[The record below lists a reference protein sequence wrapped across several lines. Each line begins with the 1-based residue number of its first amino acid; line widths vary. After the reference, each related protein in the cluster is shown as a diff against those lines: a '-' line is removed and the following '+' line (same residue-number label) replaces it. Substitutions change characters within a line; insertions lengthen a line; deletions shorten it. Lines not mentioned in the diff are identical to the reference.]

1 MWIFGQ
7 NNDFSCCK
15 ECRRQNTIIM
25 HASMYLCSPGDA
37 SNKIPLTGVQ
47 LIFYRR
53 KEGRSWQVESPAGVI
68 KNTNILWYLDTQVSL
83 CGTQYMDIMELKQTA
98 ADGREDTHV
107 CTYVEIKGFK
117 RFGQLAETSCAMRCK
132 TDKIIMSNNLYH
144 P

>member
-1 MWIFGQ
+1 MT
-7 NNDFSCCK
+7 S
-15 ECRRQNTIIM
+15 RV
-25 HASMYLCSPGDA
+25 ASWGDQKYKYPIVPGYTGKPLRYL
-37 SNKIPLTGVQ
+37 
-47 LIFYRR
+47 
-53 KEGRSWQVESPAGVI
+53 
-68 KNTNILWYLDTQVSL
+68 
-83 CGTQYMDIMELKQTA
+83 YMDIMEVKQTA